1 MTGSRFFGLLVVSAL
16 VSLVIGA
23 VHSLPALA
31 AESLRVSP
39 TKGAIG
45 DEIDIIGSRY
55 DPGDRV
61 YVHFSSRKAS
71 EGDDINELVVWEEV
85 GKAIAGEQ
93 GTTDEGDIETSF
105 KVPSELNDG
114 DETKVVHAGE
124 YFIYT
129 TYSKEGKIQA
139 IHEFTVT
146 GITLVYPER
155 SPVGTKVL
163 VKGVGFHRDERIEV
177 FYNDDEIVIA
187 SGDNKTNDEGD
198 FALSVVIPPST
209 AGTHTIAVEID
220 KDEATDEFT
229 VEPKISVS
237 ATSVLVGDRVTV
249 TGTGFGDK
257 AQVVITFMDKTLEV
271 VLADDEGSFAINFDA
286 PSVGPGTYDVEARDE
301 HGNSA
306 KAEFTITTDLSI
318 APVTSP
324 ASPGHAGMEMTISGT
339 GFTPN
344 VAVTIIYTTSPVV
357 VAITKSNA
365 VGSFSA
371 TFRVPKSEPGE
382 HTITASD
389 GTRTLG
395 VNFFMESTPPTMP
408 LLLLPAIE
416 ANPQQPVRFDW
427 EDVADPSGV
436 TYTLQIAR
444 DENFTDIVLE
454 KAGLT
459 QSEYTLT
466 QEEELEST
474 KKDELYY
481 WQVMAVDGA
490 SNSSGWASS
499 RSFFVGPVFTLP
511 DWVKYFLGALGG
523 LVLFL
528 IGLLLVRRRRKLT

>member
-237 ATSVLVGDRVTV
+237 DTSVLVGDRVTV

-324 ASPGHAGMEMTISGT
+324 ASPGHAGMEVTINGT

-344 VAVTIIYTTSPVV
+344 TEVTIIYTTSPVV

-371 TFRVPKSEPGE
+371 TFRVPKSESGK

-389 GTRTLG
+389 GIRTLG
-395 VNFFMESTPPTMP
+395 VNFFMESTAPTMP
-408 LLLLPAIE
+408 VLLLPTTE